1 MTTKKMEAVIQHL
14 HLRNRCQEWVVEIVE
29 AVEAEEATVVAAD
42 LVVQDNFD
50 CKNIRVLDCLKE
62 GDLMSSFF
70 LSKIYLLRSMV

>member
-29 AVEAEEATVVAAD
+29 AEVAEATVVAAD